1 MEVIHIGDGIWLD
14 CLPERLKDND
24 MEKSLRLYVC
34 SIFEDFLM
42 CRKGNYIY
50 LVRA

>member
-14 CLPERLKDND
+14 CLAEKLKDND
-24 MEKSLRLYVC
+24 IEKPLSL
-34 SIFEDFLM
+34 EDDFVM

-50 LVRA
+50 LVRI